1 MTTDS
6 TDIDPIE
13 HWRVILVAIVVV
25 LAGCPGGT
33 SNTAD
38 NIGSDV
44 PESPS
49 EPAPSST
56 AVDSTPIT
64 RTSTEMSGGTDT
76 DARPLTEGI
85 LNESFVV
92 GTGSNR
98 IRYTITSIDRA
109 DRVGG
114 EFGIDAD
121 AQFVVVGVTVTNLGD
136 NITRVTGN
144 AFTVVA
150 GGGERYPTDGQAMNA
165 DEDALLV
172 RDLGP
177 NATVRG
183 VLIFDVPPTREALRL
198 RVTAPQS

>member
-1 MTTDS
+1 MTTDR
-6 TDIDPIE
+6 THIDPNV

-38 NIGSDV
+38 DIGADLSD
-44 PESPS
+44 SPS

-64 RTSTEMSGGTDT
+64 RTSTEMAGGTDT
-76 DARPLTEGI
+76 DVRPLTEGI

-92 GTGSNR
+92 GTGPNR
-98 IRYTITSIDRA
+98 IRYTITSIGRA

-136 NITRVTGN
+136 NITRVTGD
-144 AFTVVA
+144 AFTLVA
-150 GGGERYPTDGQAMNA
+150 GDGEQYSTDGQAMNA
-165 DEDALLV
+165 AEDALLV

-183 VLIFDVPPTREALRL
+183 VLIFDVPPIRDSLRL
-198 RVTAPQS
+198 RVTAPPR

>member
-1 MTTDS
+1 MTTDR
-6 TDIDPIE
+6 TPTE

-25 LAGCPGGT
+25 LSGCPGDT
-33 SNTAD
+33 SNAAD
-38 NIGSDV
+38 DIESDV

-56 AVDSTPIT
+56 AAESTSIT
-64 RTSTEMSGGTDT
+64 RTSAETSGGTDT
-76 DARPLTEGI
+76 DAHPLTEGI

-98 IRYTITSIDRA
+98 IRYTITSIGRA

-114 EFGIDAD
+114 EFGIGAD

-136 NITRVTGN
+136 NITRVTGD
-144 AFTVVA
+144 AFTLVA
-150 GGGERYPTDGQAMNA
+150 GDGERYPTDGQAMNA
-165 DEDALLV
+165 AEDALLV

-183 VLIFDVPPTREALRL
+183 VLIFDVPSTRESLRL
-198 RVTAPQS
+198 RVTVPRS

>member
-1 MTTDS
+1 MTIDN
-6 TDIDPIE
+6 IDPNVN
-13 HWRVILVAIVVV
+13 WRVLLVAIVVV
-25 LAGCPGGT
+25 LAGCPGGA

-38 NIGSDV
+38 DIGADV

-56 AVDSTPIT
+56 AVDSTPT
-64 RTSTEMSGGTDT
+64 ARSGGADT
-76 DARPLTEGI
+76 DVRPLTEEI
-85 LNESFVV
+85 LDESFVV

-98 IRYTITSIDRA
+98 IRYTITSIGRS

-121 AQFVVVGVTVTNLGD
+121 AQFVVVEVTVTNLGD
-136 NITRVTGN
+136 NITRVTGDG
-144 AFTVVA
+144 FTLVA
-150 GGGERYPTDGQAMNA
+150 ADGAQYPTDGQAMNA
-165 DEDALLV
+165 AEDALLV

-183 VLIFDVPPTREALRL
+183 VLVFDVPPTRDSLRL
-198 RVTAPQS
+198 RVAAPPS

>member
-1 MTTDS
+1 MTTDR
-6 TDIDPIE
+6 THIDPGE
-13 HWRVILVAIVVV
+13 HWRVILVATVVV

-38 NIGSDV
+38 DVGSDV
-44 PESPS
+44 PDSPS

-64 RTSTEMSGGTDT
+64 RTSAEMSGGTDT
-76 DARPLTEGI
+76 TVRPLTEGI

-136 NITRVTGN
+136 NITRVTGDT
-144 AFTVVA
+144 FTLVT
-150 GGGERYPTDGQAMNA
+150 GDGERYSTDGQAMNA

-183 VLIFDVPPTREALRL
+183 VLIFDVPPTRESLRL
-198 RVTAPQS
+198 RVTATQS

>member
-1 MTTDS
+1 MTTD
-6 TDIDPIE
+6 TTHTHPDIR
-13 HWRVILVAIVVV
+13 WRVILVALIVV
-25 LAGCPGGT
+25 LAGCPSTT

-38 NIGSDV
+38 GVESDV
-44 PESPS
+44 AGSPS

-64 RTSTEMSGGTDT
+64 RTSTETASGA
-76 DARPLTEGI
+76 DADVRPLTEGL

-98 IRYTITSIDRA
+98 IRYTITDIDRT

-121 AQFVVVGVTVTNLGD
+121 TQFVVLRVTVTNLGD
-136 NITRVTGN
+136 NITRVTGD
-144 AFTVVA
+144 AFRLVA
-150 GGGERYPTDGQAMNA
+150 ADGEQYPTDGQAMNA
-165 DEDALLV
+165 AEDALLV

-183 VLIFDVPPTREALRL
+183 ALVFDVPPTRDSLRL
-198 RVTAPQS
+198 RVTAPPR